1 MPSVIPRRRCA
12 SVSLLADN
20 VTLPEAPNPDR
31 LKLEALDRIEKLLRE
46 IVRLLDE
53 SGRNMN

>member
-1 MPSVIPRRRCA
+1 LA
-12 SVSLLADN
+12 VS
-20 VTLPEAPNPDR
+20 EADR

-46 IVRLLDE
+46 ILRLLDE